1 MKNKMKEIRSM
12 RILETH
18 ILVILYIDGLLSII
32 LSLLFLFNSEFTFS
46 IFWLIMACISWYL
59 FGIIV
64 EDINKEWKI

>member
-1 MKNKMKEIRSM
+1 M

-32 LSLLFLFNSEFTFS
+32 LSLLFLFNSEFAFS
-46 IFWLIMACISWYL
+46 VFWLIMTCVSWYL
-59 FGIIV
+59 FEIIV